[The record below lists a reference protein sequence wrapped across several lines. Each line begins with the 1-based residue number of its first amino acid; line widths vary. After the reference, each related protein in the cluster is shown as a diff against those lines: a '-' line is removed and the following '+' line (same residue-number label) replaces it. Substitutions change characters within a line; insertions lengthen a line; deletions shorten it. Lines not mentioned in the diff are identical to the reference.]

1 MAKTPMS
8 TPPPD
13 PAAVRADPGRLA
25 AVARTGLLDTPAEET
40 FDRLT
45 RLAARLL
52 GVPVTFIS
60 LVDEHRDFYKS
71 CVGFGEPLASERQLE
86 GGTFCHYAIASR
98 GPLVIDDTTADPVFR
113 AVPTVTSLGVRAYA
127 GIPLVT
133 DEGDAIGSFCAIDF
147 QPRAWS
153 ELDVEILTELAHAAM
168 REIKMRF
175 ALEDVGRALREAQD
189 SARGREEVLAAIM
202 HDLRTPLG
210 VITMNVHLLESV
222 ATAEQIAP
230 LTRMRRAVESTTRLA
245 EDLLDMG
252 RLDAGALE
260 ARPLPVDGRQ
270 LLEDAAGMLSPLAA
284 RQEVTIETSGEPDL
298 GTVRADYQLILRVF
312 TNLVGNAVKFSPP
325 HSKVC
330 LSAAAEDRFLRYT
343 VTDRGPGIP
352 PDEVAHVFD
361 RYWQAKDRDAR
372 GLGLGLAIV
381 RSIVEAHGGEVR
393 VDSVVGEGSRFSFT
407 IPRG

>member
-1 MAKTPMS
+1 
-8 TPPPD
+8 
-13 PAAVRADPGRLA
+13 
-25 AVARTGLLDTPAEET
+25 VARTGLLDTPPEET

-52 GVPVTFIS
+52 GVPSTFIS
-60 LVDEHRDFYKS
+60 LVDERRDFYKS
-71 CVGFGEPLASERQLE
+71 CVGFGEPLASARQLE
-86 GGTFCHYAIASR
+86 GGTFCHYAIVSD
-98 GPLVIDDTTADPVFR
+98 GPLLIDDTTLDPVFR

-133 DEGDAIGSFCAIDF
+133 DDGDAIGSFCAIDF
-147 QPRAWS
+147 KPRAWS
-153 ELDVEILTELAHAAM
+153 ELDIEVLTELAHAAM

-175 ALEDVGRALREAQD
+175 ALEDTGRALREAQD

-210 VITMNVHLLESV
+210 VITMNVHLLESAATPEQMV
-222 ATAEQIAP
+222 ALA
-230 LTRMRRAVESTTRLA
+230 RMRRAVESTARLA
-245 EDLLDMG
+245 DDLLDMG
-252 RLDAGALE
+252 RLNAGALE
-260 ARPLPVDGRQ
+260 ARPQPVDGRQ
-270 LLEDAAGMLSPLAA
+270 LLEDAAAMLSPLAA
-284 RQEVTIETSGEPDL
+284 RQEVALETAAEPEL
-298 GTVRADYQLILRVF
+298 GAVLADYQLLLRVF

-325 HSKVC
+325 GSKVR
-330 LSAAAEDRFLRYT
+330 LSAAGEGRFLRYT
-343 VTDRGPGIP
+343 VADRGPGIA
-352 PDEVAHVFD
+352 PDQVAHVFD

-393 VDSVVGEGSRFSFT
+393 VDSTVGEGSRFSFT